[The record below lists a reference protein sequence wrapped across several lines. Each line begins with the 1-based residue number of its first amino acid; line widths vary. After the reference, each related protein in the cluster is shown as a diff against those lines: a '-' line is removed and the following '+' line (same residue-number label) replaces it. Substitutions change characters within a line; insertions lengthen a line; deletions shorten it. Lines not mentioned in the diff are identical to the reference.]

1 MRKFRR
7 VTVIVLITISLLLGA
22 CSSSEN
28 KSSTKK
34 SDKKTTKT
42 VGGVVTLTPLFYS
55 ETANGTPVGGSA
67 EMQIELRE
75 TKSNNISVAISDD
88 EVQGSGDQWEASAWN
103 AMAVSTLVTGAS
115 LDKRQFQVD
124 ASGYIDGPSAGA
136 LMTVGAISLIRGDK
150 INDDVTMTGTINPDG
165 TVGPVGGIEYKLEG
179 AKKAGKTT
187 VLIPGGQLREP
198 DENGDIVDLK
208 EIGDDVGVDV
218 IEVADIY
225 EAYEEFTG
233 KELPKFEGEKSKLTN
248 SQESSMDK
256 VYKKYAKKYDKL
268 VGDFLDDP
276 AIKQSIIDN
285 GFDELLTSAE
295 NSFAEAKDFSDDDMP
310 AAAISSIR
318 EAYSLA
324 LGVDWGIKLIN
335 QISVN
340 GAASGIDT
348 INELDQEVVDAF
360 EDFNEDLSKVNAKT
374 LNDAEVLI
382 DSYGIL
388 TIATALEQSGL
399 DGINNNL
406 DQSGSIAVSETE
418 FGYSLGLGITKIA
431 NALAGIEIQQD
442 LVKVMDEDSSK
453 IKNDVD
459 VETVAKF
466 FRQGADANLEAFKS
480 IIISDVMASANVD
493 EAGAFSL
500 LAKADP
506 SVEIVYNAQQI
517 GHNAKEL
524 FGNNDNLGYAE
535 LGAAV
540 EVYAR
545 SSELVAKY
553 YSLGTP
559 KLVDGQI
566 SIVSF
571 RSNKAYKNAKNLA
584 VDQANGVYSVL
595 EDVGYDSYSIVSE
608 TELGSIESTTEP
620 SDAIRGLRHY
630 WKGFVFGRVLS
641 YIGGFPT
648 KGLN

>member
-1 MRKFRR
+1 MRKFHKSIAILL
-7 VTVIVLITISLLLGA
+7 IVISLLLGA
-22 CSSSEN
+22 CSSDDK
-28 KSSTKK
+28 KSSSKK

-42 VGGVVTLTPLFYS
+42 VGGTVTLTPLFYS
-55 ETANGTPVGGSA
+55 ETSSGPVGGSG

-75 TKSNNISVAISDD
+75 TQSKNISVAISDD

-179 AKKAGKTT
+179 AKKAGKST

-208 EIGDDVGVDV
+208 VIGDDVGVDV

-233 KELPKFEGEKSKLTN
+233 KELPKFEGSEPELTK
-248 SQESSMDK
+248 SQENAMNK
-256 VYKKYAKKYDKL
+256 VYKKYAKKYDAL
-268 VGDFLDDP
+268 LDDFSTDP
-276 AIKQSIIDN
+276 LKSQSITAN
-285 GFDELLTSAE
+285 GFSDLLSSAE
-295 NSFAEAKDFSDDDMP
+295 ASYQDAKDFSNQDKP
-310 AAAISSIR
+310 AAAISRIR
-318 EAYSLA
+318 ESYSLA
-324 LGVDWGIKLIN
+324 LGVDWGIKLVDRLN
-335 QISVN
+335 AQ
-340 GAASGIDT
+340 GAASGIDV
-348 INELDQEVVDAF
+348 INELDKEVVDLF
-360 EDFNEDLSKVNAKT
+360 EDFNDDLSKVNVKT
-374 LNDAEVLI
+374 LNDAELLI
-382 DSYGIL
+382 DSYGIM
-388 TIATALEQSGL
+388 TVATAIEQSGL
-399 DGINNNL
+399 DGVNANL
-406 DQSGSIAVSETE
+406 DEAGGIVVSETE
-418 FGYSLGLGITKIA
+418 FGYSLGLGVSRIA
-431 NALAGIEIQQD
+431 NALAGLEIQQD
-442 LVKVMDEDSSK
+442 LIKEVETDSSDISDD
-453 IKNDVD
+453 IK

-466 FRQGADANLEAFKS
+466 FRQGADSNLEAFKS
-480 IIISDVMASANVD
+480 IIVSDVMTSANVD
-493 EAGAFSL
+493 EAGAFAI
-500 LAKADP
+500 LAKIDP
-506 SVEIVYNAQQI
+506 NIEVVFNSQKI
-517 GHNAKEL
+517 GHAAKEL

-545 SSELVAKY
+545 SSELMAKY
-553 YSLGTP
+553 YSLGDP
-559 KLVDGQI
+559 SLVDGQI
-566 SIVSF
+566 TIDKF
-571 RSNKAYKNAKNLA
+571 RSKKAYSNAENLA
-584 VDQANGVYSVL
+584 LEQLDGVYTVL
-595 EDVGYDSYSIVSE
+595 ADQGYDSYSIVGE
-608 TELGSIESTTEP
+608 DQLGSIEDSTVP

>member
-1 MRKFRR
+1 MRKSYKLIATFL
-7 VTVIVLITISLLLGA
+7 IVISLVSSA
-22 CSSSEN
+22 CSTSNDVS
-28 KSSTKK
+28 KTKK

-55 ETANGTPVGGSA
+55 ETSAGPVGGSG

-150 INDDVTMTGTINPDG
+150 IDEDVTMTGTINPDG

-179 AKKAGKTT
+179 AKKAGKST

-198 DENGDIVDLK
+198 DANGDIVDLK
-208 EIGDDVGVDV
+208 KIGKDLGLDV

-225 EAYEEFTG
+225 EAYKEFTG
-233 KELPKFEGEKSKLTN
+233 KELPKFEGSKPKLT
-248 SQESSMDK
+248 SHQEMSMNK
-256 VYKKYAKKYDKL
+256 IYKKYAKKYDAL
-268 VGDFLDDP
+268 YSSFLQDS
-276 AIKQSIIDN
+276 AKSASIKAN
-285 GFDELLTSAE
+285 GLEELLSSAE
-295 NSFAEAKDFSDDDMP
+295 TSYSQAEEFSKDKKP
-310 AAAISSIR
+310 AAAISRIR

-324 LGVDWGIKLIN
+324 LGADWGIKLLDHMTA
-335 QISVN
+335 N
-340 GAASGIDT
+340 GAASGVDIV
-348 INELDQEVVDAF
+348 NELDKEVVDSF
-360 EDFNEDLSKVNAKT
+360 ESFNEELSNVNVKT
-374 LNDAEVLI
+374 LNDAEMLI
-382 DSYGIL
+382 ESYGIL
-388 TIATALEQSGL
+388 TVATSIEQSGL
-399 DGINNNL
+399 DGINVNL
-406 DQSGSIAVSETE
+406 DKNGAVAVSETD
-418 FGYSLGLGITKIA
+418 FGYSLGLGISKIA

-442 LVKVMDEDSSK
+442 LVKVMDEDSLK
-453 IKNDVD
+453 INSDVN

-466 FRQGADANLEAFKS
+466 FRQGADANLAAFKS
-480 IIISDVMASANVD
+480 IIVSEIMDSAKVD
-493 EAGAFSL
+493 EAGAFRL
-500 LAKADP
+500 LARVDP
-506 SVEIVYNAQQI
+506 TVEIVFNAQKI
-517 GHNAKEL
+517 GHDAKTV

-545 SSELVAKY
+545 ASELIAKY
-553 YSLGTP
+553 YSLGKP
-559 KLVDGQI
+559 DLVDGQI
-566 SIVSF
+566 TVDSF
-571 RSNKAYKNAKNLA
+571 RSKKAFRNAENLA
-584 VDQANGVYSVL
+584 VDQLNGVNSVL
-595 EDVGYDSYSIVSE
+595 EDENYNSYAIVGES
-608 TELGSIESTTEP
+608 ELGSIEDTTAP
-620 SDAIRGLRHY
+620 DDAIRGLRHY